1 MTLENATLANI
12 SFSDTQIKIKRGTA
26 ADWAAANPILE
37 AGELGYI
44 TDSNLLKVGDGT
56 TAFNSLGGGVGLT
69 EAEVKT
75 LIGRGKANG
84 TAALDTSKNLLV
96 PWAII
101 KMRNGGSSGSCNL
114 YSGSE
119 RVFETYRVKANDYRL
134 RMNKDNVL
142 VDLLDAS
149 DRNGAT
155 NTAVAAI
162 YNPCKTIFNEHRPV
176 CTKEYH
182 LIGKYLDGAE
192 NPDVWYPIKGAG
204 TGASVAYLDRELKL
218 NCGSGM
224 ISASRCVIDQTKFP
238 ILGNFLEV
246 TCEIGSFDVGEGGA
260 RRAAIG
266 FQPAFS
272 GYSSANSDRATI
284 VHDSSGWNF
293 CGRTEF
299 IKTIAC
305 PIARELQTGD
315 IVTIRLDRQEGSSDI
330 DIARFYVNGQK
341 QWETLGVPTANVYA
355 GLGVFATNSLVDVGM
370 QLGIKYFGVRYSPGS
385 GGEAIQN
392 IEVINEPEETGEVI
406 DEPEV
411 TGEVI
416 D

>member
-1 MTLENATLANI
+1 M
-12 SFSDTQIKIKRGTA
+12 S
-26 ADWAAANPILE
+26 
-37 AGELGYI
+37 YI
-44 TDSNLLKVGDGT
+44 I
-56 TAFNSLGGGVGLT
+56 GGGGGGGLT
-69 EAEVKT
+69 EAEVNT

-84 TAALDTSKNLLV
+84 TAALNIYSNLDV
-96 PWAII
+96 PGNACSF
-101 KMRNGGSSGSCNL
+101 GGKFSTPSTVEFFTH
-114 YSGSE
+114 SE
-119 RVFETYRVKANDYRL
+119 RLLQMERLSSNSFNVNTYKNGA
-134 RMNKDNVL
+134 KTK
-142 VDLLDAS
+142 LLDAS

-155 NTAVAAI
+155 STGVAAI

-182 LIGKYLDGAE
+182 LTGKYLDGAD

-238 ILGNFLEV
+238 IQGNFLEV

-272 GYSSANSDRATI
+272 GYSGTNSDRATI

-299 IKTIAC
+299 IKTIDC

-330 DIARFYVNGQK
+330 DNCKRLCWSWCIR
-341 QWETLGVPTANVYA
+341 
-355 GLGVFATNSLVDVGM
+355 D
-370 QLGIKYFGVRYSPGS
+370 
-385 GGEAIQN
+385 
-392 IEVINEPEETGEVI
+392 
-406 DEPEV
+406 
-411 TGEVI
+411 
-416 D
+416 

>member
-69 EAEVKT
+69 EDEVKT
-75 LIGRGKANG
+75 LIGRGQPLG
-84 TAALDTSKNLLV
+84 TAGLDNSSHVLV
-96 PWAII
+96 PGNTL
-101 KMRNGGSSGSCNL
+101 KMKSGAGAGTCDV
-114 YSGSE
+114 YSGGE
-119 RVFETYRVKANDYRL
+119 RVLQAFRVKEYDYRI
-134 RMNKDNVL
+134 RRNKDNVL

-155 NTAVAAI
+155 STGVAAI

-182 LIGKYLDGAE
+182 LTGKYLDGAD
-192 NPDVWYPIKGAG
+192 NPDVWFPIKGAAADAVVTYANRVLRLRAG
-204 TGASVAYLDRELKL
+204 TGA
-218 NCGSGM
+218 

-238 ILGNFLEV
+238 ITSNFLEV
-246 TCEIGSFDVGEGGA
+246 TCEVAGQSGGSGGERKLVFGFMPQFSAYETSERAIFERPNTTTWNIGWKGGA
-260 RRAAIG
+260 I
-266 FQPAFS
+266 PL
-272 GYSSANSDRATI
+272 SS
-284 VHDSSGWNF
+284 
-293 CGRTEF
+293 CPLGRT
-299 IKTIAC
+299 IA
-305 PIARELQTGD
+305 TGD
-315 IVTIRLDRQEGSSDI
+315 ILTIRLDRVEGSPNI
-330 DIARFYVNGQK
+330 NIARFYVNGQK
-341 QWETLGVPTANVYA
+341 QYETTDVPTVDVYA
-355 GLGVFATNSLVDVGM
+355 GVGAFNLDSLVTSTGE
-370 QLGIKYFGVRYSPGS
+370 LAIKYFGVRYSPGS